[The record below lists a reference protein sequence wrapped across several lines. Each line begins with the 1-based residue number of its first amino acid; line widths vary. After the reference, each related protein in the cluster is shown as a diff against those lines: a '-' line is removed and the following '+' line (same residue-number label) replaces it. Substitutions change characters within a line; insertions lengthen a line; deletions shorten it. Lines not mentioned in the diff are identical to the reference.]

1 MIKTQNYILIKQLL
15 LRERTAE
22 LLNVPNR
29 IYQEG
34 EEMALP
40 DNLAK
45 PLLDKGTIVLKPEPE
60 PVQKPVKKPAK
71 KAVIKEAK

>member
-1 MIKTQNYILIKQLL
+1 M
-15 LRERTAE
+15 
-22 LLNVPNR
+22 NVPNR

-45 PLLDKGTIVLKPEPE
+45 PLLDKGTIVLKPAPK
-60 PVQKPVKKPAK
+60 PDPKPVKKPAK